1 MRGRRAF
8 VVLTVY
14 LLLMSGIIGIIYLGF
29 AASAGNPFGPQPR
42 DVGKAVFAAVVGV
55 QVFLV
60 LFVGPAFT
68 AGAITGEKE
77 RQTYDLLRTTLL
89 SPRQIV
95 SGKLFSALSYV
106 LLLVFASI
114 PLQSIAFLLGGVA
127 LQEVLLSQLLII
139 VSAVA
144 FALIGLFAS
153 SFMRSTL
160 SATVATY
167 AATILLIV
175 GLPLLALLIALF
187 TDGLSFGFA
196 RSPVSWILEALLIYF
211 MLFMAALNLP
221 AALVTSEVILLE
233 ENTLWGFTEM
243 VGGHR
248 VFVFSPWYLNL
259 ILFSLLALFLY
270 FLTVRR
276 VSKIAIR

>member
-8 VVLTVY
+8 VVLTIY

-29 AASAGNPFGPQPR
+29 AASAGNPFGPQPGE
-42 DVGKAVFAAVVGV
+42 VGKAVFAAVVGV

-127 LQEVLLSQLLII
+127 LEEVLLSQFLII
-139 VSAVA
+139 VSAIA

-153 SFMRSTL
+153 STMRSTL

-187 TDGLSFGFA
+187 TDGLSFGF
-196 RSPVSWILEALLIYF
+196 RPSPVSWILEALLIYF
-211 MLFMAALNLP
+211 MLFLAALNLP
-221 AALVTSEVILLE
+221 AALITSEVILIE
-233 ENTLWGFTEM
+233 ENTLWGFVETI
-243 VGGHR
+243 GSHS
-248 VFVFSPWYLNL
+248 VFIFSPWYLNF
-259 ILFSLLALFLY
+259 ILFSLLALLLY

-276 VSKIAIR
+276 ISKIAVR